1 VSRSIGNNLENA
13 RSLNRIAIALPLS
26 VMRKEVIELG
36 KLGPLPSSVDALRD
50 NLGSLIFQY
59 EKLIISIKKPV
70 TDEEARL
77 LTGIFGPDDGYGLA
91 WILLRLIESAPGWP
105 LWDTL
110 HGSDNEWIELLRQ
123 RLKNAGR
130 IKPSGISSAEL

>member
-1 VSRSIGNNLENA
+1 
-13 RSLNRIAIALPLS
+13 
-26 VMRKEVIELG
+26 MRQEVIELG
-36 KLGPLPSSVDALRD
+36 KLGPLPSSVAVLRD
-50 NLGSLIFQY
+50 NLGGLIFQY

-70 TDEEARL
+70 TDEEAIV

-91 WILLRLIESAPGWP
+91 WILLGLIESAPGWP

-110 HGSDNEWIELLRQ
+110 QDSDNEWIELLRQ

-130 IKPSGISSAEL
+130 IKPSGSSSAEL